1 MLLGKNRGKLL
12 RAPKRMKL
20 LGRCSPT
27 RVSGVAGPVQ
37 DVLQQ
42 KPFGCTVR
50 DAELPRQGIERMTPG
65 LEVQNLN
72 YWPAGEVLAIK
83 EL

>member
-1 MLLGKNRGKLL
+1 M
-12 RAPKRMKL
+12 
-20 LGRCSPT
+20 
-27 RVSGVAGPVQ
+27 AGPVQ